1 MKINGKIILVVAG
14 GMNNNRTMSSVELL
28 DTTSTNQGW
37 IKGMNSYM

>member
-37 IKGMNSYM
+37 IKGMHS